1 MLVRRGADAYNPGR
15 FSPMRRDR
23 SVILA
28 VSLLV
33 VLFVAAAGLIVFDA
47 TRNDKIAEGVR
58 AGGVEV
64 GGLDREAAAEK
75 ISRSLRARMNEPILV
90 RDGRTKFRLSPRQ
103 MGASFNVD
111 RMVDDAIEVS
121 RDANIFSRTY
131 REIRGEPL
139 HEDVPASVSYSR
151 LVLTRFVDRVERKL
165 NRKPQDAK
173 LGFNDEGEFHPIPGK
188 RGVRVDSRALRN
200 QLVGAINGLAPAT
213 IRVRATKRDPRVK
226 LKDLAREYRQL
237 LIINRNTF
245 KLRYYRKLKLVKTY
259 NIAVGQVGF
268 DTPAGLYHIQNK
280 AVDPAWSVP
289 NKPWAGEL
297 AGQVIPGGAANN
309 PLKARWMG
317 IYDGAGIHGTS
328 EDGSIGT
335 AASHGCIRMHIPDV
349 VELYDRVEVNTPVY
363 IA

>member
-1 MLVRRGADAYNPGR
+1 MRERSFILVA
-15 FSPMRRDR
+15 SL
-23 SVILA
+23 LA
-28 VSLLV
+28 VM
-33 VLFVAAAGLIVFDA
+33 FTAAAGLIVYDQ
-47 TRNDKIAEGVR
+47 TKKDRIAEGVR

-64 GGLDREAAAEK
+64 GGMGRDAAEEK
-75 ISRSLRARMNEPILV
+75 IAASLRSRMNEPILV
-90 RDGRTKFRLSPRQ
+90 RDGRTKFRLTPRA
-103 MGASFNVD
+103 MGANFNVTA
-111 RMVDDAIEVS
+111 MVDDAIEAS
-121 RDANIFSRTY
+121 RDGNIFSRVY
-131 REIRGEPL
+131 REVRGRPL
-139 HEDVPASVSYSR
+139 NEDVPARVKYSR

-173 LGFNDEGEFHPIPGK
+173 LGFNDAGEFHPIPGR
-188 RGVRVDSRALRN
+188 RGVKVDSRELHN
-200 QLVGAINGLAPAT
+200 QLDAAISGLAPAT
-213 IRVRATKRDPRVK
+213 IRIEATRRDPRVK
-226 LKDLAREYRQL
+226 LKDLAREYSKL
-237 LIINRNTF
+237 LIVDRNAF

-309 PLKARWMG
+309 PLKSRWMG
-317 IYDGAGIHGTS
+317 IFDGAGIHGTS